1 MTYEKLRSDKELMQA
16 KYKQRYDVTHK
27 NKVFQIGDLV
37 WVHSSLPKLGL
48 TQKLLPR
55 FEGPYE
61 VIERLD
67 QVTYRVQNETR
78 TFPTH
83 VQRMLPYY
91 EWA

>member
-1 MTYEKLRSDKELMQA
+1 LTYEKLRSDKELMQA
-16 KYKQRYDVTHK
+16 KYKQRYDATHK

-48 TQKLLPR
+48 TQKLLSR

-67 QVTYRVQNETR
+67 QVTVSR
-78 TFPTH
+78 TK
-83 VQRMLPYY
+83 
-91 EWA
+91 